1 MLDRLAPGVAVVGVV
16 ALFVLMMAV
25 PFIATG
31 SQSTRS
37 GFVRAGKA
45 AAVLSYAAAVVAYT
59 VLPLPSAES
68 IRQRC
73 ASGEGGAGIQLM
85 PFHFLTQVGEGGV
98 SGGLV
103 LLADPALWQ
112 VALNVALFVPL
123 GFLLWRLLPG
133 RAWAALG
140 VAVACSLSIEI
151 TQGTGL
157 WFLYD
162 CAYRVFDVDDIL
174 ANGVGAACGMALAAG
189 HAARRTSPEG

>member
-1 MLDRLAPGVAVVGVV
+1 MLDRLAPGFAVVGVV
-16 ALFVLMMAV
+16 ALFVLVMAV

-31 SQSTRS
+31 SQSARS

-45 AAVLSYAAAVVAYT
+45 AAVLSYAAAVLAYT
-59 VLPLPSAES
+59 VLPLPSGEAM
-68 IRQRC
+68 RQRC
-73 ASGEGGAGIQLM
+73 ASGDGGAGIQLM
-85 PFHFLTQVGEGGV
+85 PFHFLTEVGAGE
-98 SGGLV
+98 SSRGLV

-112 VALNVALFVPL
+112 VVLNVVLFVPL

-140 VAVACSLSIEI
+140 VAVGCSLGIEM

-162 CAYRVFDVDDIL
+162 CAYRVFDVDDVL
-174 ANGVGAACGMALAAG
+174 ANGLGAACGMALAAG
-189 HAARRTSPEG
+189 HAARRAPAAD